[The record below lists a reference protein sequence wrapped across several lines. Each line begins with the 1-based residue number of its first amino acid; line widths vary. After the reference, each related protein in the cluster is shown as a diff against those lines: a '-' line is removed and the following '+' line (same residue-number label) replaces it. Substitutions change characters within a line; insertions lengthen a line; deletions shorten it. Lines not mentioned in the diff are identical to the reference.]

1 MPAARVGMRGNGAD
15 ASVRFLLY
23 RKGRSPRTG
32 KQHGGKENRKTAHE
46 RDRGGYQELSQ
57 ATEPRVDREVLS
69 LVQRSCGPEA
79 DFRRKMAFIGVK
91 SRQLVK
97 YLICEA
103 L

>member
-1 MPAARVGMRGNGAD
+1 MPAARVGVRGNGAG
-15 ASVRFLLY
+15 ASVRLLLD

-32 KQHGGKENRKTAHE
+32 KQHGGKENRKTTHE

-57 ATEPRVDREVLS
+57 AIEPGTDREVLT
-69 LVQRSCGPEA
+69 LVQRSRRPGA
-79 DFRRKMAFIGVK
+79 DFHRKKAFIGVK